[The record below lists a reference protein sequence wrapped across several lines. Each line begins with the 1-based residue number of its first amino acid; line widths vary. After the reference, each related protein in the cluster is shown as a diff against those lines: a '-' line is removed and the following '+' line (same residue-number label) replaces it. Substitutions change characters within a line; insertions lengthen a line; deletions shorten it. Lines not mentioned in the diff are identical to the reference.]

1 MLGLRVLDSKNLR
14 KMAMVERYAREKMKK
29 LWDLEAKYSAWL
41 EVEKALVKGWNA
53 LGLIPDSD
61 CEKICKNAKF
71 DIARI
76 DEIEAVTK
84 HDLIAFTTS
93 VAESLGEES
102 RWFHYGITSSDTI
115 DTAVALQMRDS
126 LQIII
131 EGVKG
136 LQEAIKKRAYEH
148 KDTLMVGRSHGIHG
162 EPITFGLVC
171 AIWYDEITRHL
182 RALESTLEVISVG
195 KISGAMGNLAHT
207 PIELEEL
214 VCKNLGLKAA
224 PASNQVIQRDRYARL
239 ITDLAL
245 LASSCEKIAVEIRHL
260 QRTEVYEAEE
270 YFSKGQKG
278 SSAMPHKR
286 NPVLSENITGLCRVI
301 RSYAL
306 PAMENVALWHERDIS
321 HSSVERFILPDSF
334 ITSDFMLAR
343 LTGLIENLVVYPKNM
358 LKNLNLTGGLVFS
371 QRILLELPK
380 CGVSREDAYK
390 IVQRNAMKVWES
402 LQNGEAAV
410 NERGES
416 LYLQYLLADSELVG
430 LLSRGGDSKESKS
443 GADSNNAESKSG
455 EAIIRECFDFGYYT
469 KNVDSIFKRVFGE

>member
-1 MLGLRVLDSKNLR
+1 
-14 KMAMVERYAREKMKK
+14 MVERYAREQMKK
-29 LWDLEAKYSAWL
+29 LWDMNAKYSAWL
-41 EVEKALVKGWNA
+41 EVEKALVRGWNK

-76 DEIEAVTK
+76 DAIEAVTK

-102 RWFHYGITSSDTI
+102 RWVHYGITSSDCI

-126 LQIII
+126 LKIILEDI
-131 EGVKG
+131 RQVR
-136 LQEAIKKRAYEH
+136 EAIKVRAYEH

-162 EPITFGLVC
+162 EPITFGLVL
-171 AIWYDEITRHL
+171 AIWHDELGRHL
-182 RALESTLEVISVG
+182 KALESTLEVISVG
-195 KISGAMGNLAHT
+195 QLSGAMGNLAHT
-207 PIELEEL
+207 PMELEEL
-214 VCKNLGLKAA
+214 VCKELGLKPA
-224 PASNQVIQRDRYARL
+224 PVSNQVIQRDRYARL
-239 ITDLAL
+239 MSDLAL
-245 LASSCEKIAVEIRHL
+245 LASSCEKIAVEVRHL

-270 YFSKGQKG
+270 YFESGQKG

-286 NPVLSENITGLCRVI
+286 NPVLSENITGLCRMI
-301 RSYAL
+301 RAYAM

-334 ITSDFMLAR
+334 ITTDFMLMR
-343 LTGLIENLVVYPKNM
+343 LKGLLEKLVVYPKNM
-358 LKNLNLTGGLVFS
+358 MKNLNLTGGLVFS

-380 CGVSREDAYK
+380 KGVSREDAYK
-390 IVQRNAMKVWES
+390 IVQRNAMKVWGD
-402 LQNGEAAV
+402 LQNGKSAL
-410 NERGES
+410 NDKGES

-430 LLSRGGDSKESKS
+430 LI
-443 GADSNNAESKSG
+443 G
-455 EAIIRECFDFGYYT
+455 EAAIRECFEFSYYT

>member
-1 MLGLRVLDSKNLR
+1 
-14 KMAMVERYAREKMKK
+14 MVERYAREEMKK
-29 LWDLEAKYSAWL
+29 LWDTNAKYSAWL
-41 EVEKALVKGWNA
+41 EVEKALVRGWNK

-102 RWFHYGITSSDTI
+102 RWVHYGITSSDCI

-126 LQIII
+126 LKIILDDI
-131 EGVKG
+131 RQVR
-136 LQEAIKKRAYEH
+136 EAIKVRAYEH

-162 EPITFGLVC
+162 EPITFGLVL
-171 AIWYDEITRHL
+171 AIWYDELGRHL
-182 RALESTLEVISVG
+182 KALESTLEVISVG
-195 KISGAMGNLAHT
+195 QLSGAMGNLAHT
-207 PIELEEL
+207 PMELETL
-214 VCKNLGLKAA
+214 VCKELGLKPA
-224 PASNQVIQRDRYARL
+224 PVSNQVIQRDRYARL
-239 ITDLAL
+239 MSDLAL
-245 LASSCEKIAVEIRHL
+245 LASSCEKIAVEVRHL

-270 YFSKGQKG
+270 YFESGQKG

-286 NPVLSENITGLCRVI
+286 NPVLSENITGLCRMI
-301 RSYAL
+301 RAYAL

-334 ITSDFMLAR
+334 ITTDFMLMR
-343 LTGLIENLVVYPKNM
+343 LKGLLEKLVVYPKNM
-358 LKNLNLTGGLVFS
+358 MKNLNLTGGLVFS

-380 CGVSREDAYK
+380 KGVSREDAYK
-390 IVQRNAMKVWES
+390 IVQRNAMKVWGD
-402 LQNGEAAV
+402 LQNGKSAL
-410 NERGES
+410 NDKGES

-430 LLSRGGDSKESKS
+430 LI
-443 GADSNNAESKSG
+443 G
-455 EAIIRECFDFGYYT
+455 EAAIRECFEFSYYT
-469 KNVDSIFKRVFGE
+469 KNVDSIFKRVFGKVNLNA

>member
-1 MLGLRVLDSKNLR
+1 
-14 KMAMVERYAREKMKK
+14 MVERYAREQMKK
-29 LWDLEAKYSAWL
+29 LWDMNAKYSAWL
-41 EVEKALVKGWNA
+41 EVEKALVRGWNK

-76 DEIEAVTK
+76 DAIEAVTK

-102 RWFHYGITSSDTI
+102 RWVHYGITSSDCI

-126 LQIII
+126 LKIILDDI
-131 EGVKG
+131 RQVR
-136 LQEAIKKRAYEH
+136 EAIKVRAYQH

-162 EPITFGLVC
+162 EPITFGLVL
-171 AIWYDEITRHL
+171 AIWYDELGRHL
-182 RALESTLEVISVG
+182 KALESTLEVISVG
-195 KISGAMGNLAHT
+195 QLSGAMGNLAHT
-207 PIELEEL
+207 PMELEEL
-214 VCKNLGLKAA
+214 VCKELGLKPA
-224 PASNQVIQRDRYARL
+224 PVSNQVIQRDRYARL
-239 ITDLAL
+239 MSDLAL
-245 LASSCEKIAVEIRHL
+245 LASSCEKIAVEVRHL

-270 YFSKGQKG
+270 YFESGQKG

-286 NPVLSENITGLCRVI
+286 NPVLSENITGLCRII
-301 RSYAL
+301 RAYAL

-334 ITSDFMLAR
+334 ITTDFMLMR
-343 LTGLIENLVVYPKNM
+343 LKGLLEKLVVYPKNM
-358 LKNLNLTGGLVFS
+358 MKNLNLTGGLVFS

-380 CGVSREDAYK
+380 KGVSREDAYK
-390 IVQRNAMKVWES
+390 IVQRNAMKVWGD
-402 LQNGEAAV
+402 LQNGVMQEGKAAV
-410 NERGES
+410 NDKGES

-430 LLSRGGDSKESKS
+430 LI
-443 GADSNNAESKSG
+443 G
-455 EAIIRECFDFGYYT
+455 EAAIRECFEFSYYT

>member
-1 MLGLRVLDSKNLR
+1 
-14 KMAMVERYAREKMKK
+14 MVERYARSEMKN
-29 LWDLEAKYSAWL
+29 LWSVETKYSAWL
-41 EVEKALVKGWNA
+41 EVEKALVRGWNR

-76 DEIEAVTK
+76 EKIEAVTK

-102 RWFHYGITSSDTI
+102 RWVHYGITSSDCI

-126 LQIII
+126 LKIII
-131 EGVKG
+131 KD
-136 LQEAIKKRAYEH
+136 LQDLREVIKNRAIEH
-148 KDTLMVGRSHGIHG
+148 KYTLMVGRSHGIHG
-162 EPITFGLVC
+162 EPITFGLVL
-171 AIWYDEITRHL
+171 AIWYDELGRHL
-182 RALESTLEVISVG
+182 NALESTLEVIAVG
-195 KISGAMGNLAHT
+195 QLSGAMGNLAHT
-207 PIELEEL
+207 PMELEEL
-214 VCKNLGLKAA
+214 VCKELGLKPA
-224 PASNQVIQRDRYARL
+224 PVSNQVIQRDRYARL
-239 ITDLAL
+239 MSDLAL
-245 LASSCEKIAVEIRHL
+245 LASSCEKIAIEVRHL

-270 YFSKGQKG
+270 YFESGQKG

-286 NPVLSENITGLCRVI
+286 NPVLSENITGLCRMI

-334 ITSDFMLAR
+334 ITTDFMLHR
-343 LTGLIENLVVYPKNM
+343 LKGLLEKLVVYPKNM

-380 CGVSREDAYK
+380 QGISREDAYK
-390 IVQRNAMKVWES
+390 IVQRNAMKVWGD
-402 LQNGEAAV
+402 LQEGKSALNDK
-410 NERGES
+410 GES

-430 LLSRGGDSKESKS
+430 LI
-443 GADSNNAESKSG
+443 G
-455 EAIIRECFDFGYYT
+455 EEAIRECFEFSYYT
-469 KNVDSIFKRVFGE
+469 KNVDAIFQRVFGKQA

>member
-1 MLGLRVLDSKNLR
+1 
-14 KMAMVERYAREKMKK
+14 MVERYAREEMKK
-29 LWDLEAKYSAWL
+29 LWDTNAKYSAWL
-41 EVEKALVKGWNA
+41 EVEKALVRGWNK

-76 DEIEAVTK
+76 DEIESVTK

-102 RWFHYGITSSDTI
+102 RWVHYGITSSDCI

-126 LQIII
+126 LKIILEDI
-131 EGVKG
+131 KQVR
-136 LQEAIKKRAYEH
+136 EAIKVRAYQH

-162 EPITFGLVC
+162 EPITFGLVL
-171 AIWYDEITRHL
+171 AIWYDELGRHL
-182 RALESTLEVISVG
+182 KALESTLEVISVG
-195 KISGAMGNLAHT
+195 QLSGAMGNLAHT
-207 PIELEEL
+207 PMELEEL
-214 VCKNLGLKAA
+214 VCKELGLKPA
-224 PASNQVIQRDRYARL
+224 PVSNQVIQRDRYARL
-239 ITDLAL
+239 MSDLAL
-245 LASSCEKIAVEIRHL
+245 LASSCEKIAVEVRHL

-270 YFSKGQKG
+270 YFESGQKG

-286 NPVLSENITGLCRVI
+286 NPVLSENITGLCRMI
-301 RSYAL
+301 RAYAM

-334 ITSDFMLAR
+334 ITTDFMLMR
-343 LTGLIENLVVYPKNM
+343 LKGLLEKLVVYPKNM
-358 LKNLNLTGGLVFS
+358 MKNLNLTGGLVFS

-380 CGVSREDAYK
+380 KGVSREDAYK
-390 IVQRNAMKVWES
+390 IVQRNAMKVWGD
-402 LQNGEAAV
+402 LQNGKSAL
-410 NERGES
+410 NDKGES

-430 LLSRGGDSKESKS
+430 LI
-443 GADSNNAESKSG
+443 G
-455 EAIIRECFDFGYYT
+455 EAAIRECFEFSYYT